1 MKGRILRL
9 IATCLSVIALGAC
22 SAAVQPPK
30 SAATEADS
38 AANAETAPAE
48 KKICRDLSTTG
59 SYGPRHACHTKAEW
73 EKIDALS

>member
-1 MKGRILRL
+1 MRL
-9 IATCLSVIALGAC
+9 VAFAFFSLGLAAC
-22 SAAVQPPK
+22 STLPQQTK
-30 SAATEADS
+30 SASTEA
-38 AANAETAPAE
+38 AADIGAQPGAAE